1 MKQKLRASALVGMW
15 GERVRLVESGESKT
29 VISENGKK
37 KVGQRNI
44 KILRN
49 WLRLVITWKLPK
61 EILTF

>member
-1 MKQKLRASALVGMW
+1 MRRTSVKQKLRAPALVGMW
-15 GERVRLVESGESKT
+15 GERVRLMESGESKT

-49 WLRLVITWKLPK
+49 TEELV
-61 EILTF
+61 